1 MLYREIFRFLGRY
14 LTYFTLILLL
24 PLAVAVFYEF
34 FHDPAY
40 HPQLHSSFAF
50 GATMAVSLGL
60 ASTFLYFGKNATG
73 NFHRRE
79 SIFMVALIWIIT
91 AGVSALP
98 FLFSGTLQSPIDA
111 FFEAMS
117 GLTTTGS
124 TIFHPKA
131 FDPETG
137 KELLL
142 SIQSRT
148 DAQTVYSFFGT
159 IQPITDPATG
169 EVVATGVE
177 AVGKALLFWRSFLQW
192 LGGMGIVVLF
202 ITILPALSMGGRFL
216 FEAEMP
222 GPNKDAMTPRIKET
236 AGLLWKIYLALT
248 AAQVILLLLTN
259 PSLPFFDAIT
269 LTFSTISTG
278 GFSIHNDGLTSYHSI
293 SLEWII
299 VIFMVLGS
307 INFSLYFHCLRG
319 KIYRIY
325 EPEFFAFLFSLLF
338 SSLLMTWVLW
348 ESPKILFKAG
358 EGIFTLTEAL
368 RYGTFQAI
376 SSQTSTGFAIANYDL
391 WPSACQVLMLI
402 LLFIGGMSGSTA
414 GGIKIARHCIL
425 FRVIAHKIESIF
437 RPHAVRCLKIGNR
450 EISDRTAITVLVF
463 FAILIAFAVIGT
475 FLLVI
480 DGVDPQTAMGL
491 VASMINNA
499 GVSFNGAGP
508 TESCAFLSNFSKVI
522 SIIWMMLGRLEFF
535 VLLVLLVPA
544 FWRER

>member
-1 MLYREIFRFLGRY
+1 MLYREIFRFIGRY

-34 FHDPAY
+34 FQDPTN

-50 GATMAVSLGL
+50 GATMAVSLAL
-60 ASTFLYFGKNATG
+60 ASTFLFFGKSATG

-91 AGVSALP
+91 AGISSLP
-98 FLFSGTLQSPIDA
+98 FLFSGTLQNPVDA

-148 DAQTVYSFFGT
+148 DAKTVYSFFGT
-159 IQPITDPATG
+159 IQPVIDPATG
-169 EVVATGVE
+169 NVIATGVE

-236 AGLLWKIYLALT
+236 ASLLWKIYLGLT
-248 AAQVILLLLTN
+248 AAQIILLILTN
-259 PSLPFFDAIT
+259 PSLPFFDALT

-293 SLEWII
+293 SLEWIV

-325 EPEFFAFLFSLLF
+325 EPEFFTFLFSLLF

-402 LLFIGGMSGSTA
+402 LLFVGGMSGSTA

-425 FRVIAHKIESIF
+425 FRVITHKIESIF

-463 FAILIAFAVIGT
+463 FAILITFAVIGT

-480 DGVDPQTAMGL
+480 NGVDPQTAMGL
-491 VASMINNA
+491 IASMINNA

-508 TESCAFLSNFSKVI
+508 TESCAFLSNFSKVV
-522 SIIWMMLGRLEFF
+522 SIIWMMFGRLEFF

-544 FWRER
+544 FWREK

>member
-1 MLYREIFRFLGRY
+1 MHYREIFRFLGRY

-50 GATMAVSLGL
+50 GATMAISLGL

-79 SIFMVALIWIIT
+79 SIFMVALIWVIT

-159 IQPITDPATG
+159 IQPIIDPATG
-169 EVVATGVE
+169 DVVATGVE

-236 AGLLWKIYLALT
+236 AGLLWKIYLSLT
-248 AAQVILLLLTN
+248 AAQVVLLLLTN

-348 ESPKILFKAG
+348 ESPKILFKTG

-402 LLFIGGMSGSTA
+402 LIFIGGMSGSTA

>member
-34 FHDPAY
+34 FQDPAN
-40 HPQLHSSFAF
+40 HPQLYSSFAF
-50 GATMAVSLGL
+50 GATMAVSLAL

-91 AGVSALP
+91 AGISALP
-98 FLFSGTLQSPIDA
+98 FLFSGTLQNPVDA

-148 DAQTVYSFFGT
+148 DAKTVYSFFGT
-159 IQPITDPATG
+159 IQPVIDPATG
-169 EVVATGVE
+169 NVIATGVE

-236 AGLLWKIYLALT
+236 ASLLWKIYLGLT
-248 AAQVILLLLTN
+248 AAQIILLLLTN
-259 PSLPFFDAIT
+259 PSLPFFDALT

-293 SLEWII
+293 SLEWIV

-325 EPEFFAFLFSLLF
+325 EPEFFTFLFSLLF

-402 LLFIGGMSGSTA
+402 LLFVGGMSGSTA

-425 FRVIAHKIESIF
+425 FRVITHKIESIF

-463 FAILIAFAVIGT
+463 FAILIIFAVIGT

-480 DGVDPQTAMGL
+480 DGIDPQTAMGL
-491 VASMINNA
+491 IASMINNA

-508 TESCAFLSNFSKVI
+508 TESCAFLSNFSKVV
-522 SIIWMMLGRLEFF
+522 SIIWMMFGRLEFF

-544 FWRER
+544 FWREK